1 MESTRIMIGI
11 LIGIAAVAL
20 LILIIQL
27 FKLKIWVA
35 VKNKRNN
42 NKLTTVGF
50 MNPKGEDEVPEVHLP
65 DKARGTA
72 IGRIRMDENNGE
84 DAYVEILLTDPD
96 DESEKPKY
104 HTYGFINQEGIIYRV
119 TEKNKKPEM
128 IGYTARPSDPTT
140 PTSIGERTW
149 QTLWLKCTLNA
160 YLGAPPEKPE
170 AESAEESNTDKKKD
184 VAVNNQLFVAHGL
197 DSIEKESEE
206 SKENLSGNESEKG
219 SGENSYEKEDIGADT
234 FENKEELENEEL
246 PNDVDPG
253 LNNLDD
259 SKETDSEEIGPEEDS
274 YSVKQSDEFELSEE
288 ELVLPE
294 SKNDSESETPEEL
307 EETDKDSDE
316 ETEAEVPEKIAEE
329 SKEEESEDKAEEDK
343 KGKKEKKDKKDKKRE
358 NLNKKIGPR
367 PVAVASYVGIHS
379 SRKDYMPPEARGAAF
394 GLFYNLYNKK
404 NLQEHYGSPAYGW
417 KDTALLTGFIYTVLY
432 CIWYIFEVKVL
443 GFRFIGY
450 RWWQIFPLYFAFFAL
465 WIIVR
470 AVKIEFIER
479 SDTIQPKLDLFNKT
493 LGQKAFDI
501 VIIICCIFTL
511 AFSPKYYRFNFI
523 PLSAVLITAIAV
535 NLSLRS
541 SKKPWK
547 TINPFAS
554 DKDEEGDSDELENPR
569 GDIERLYQWELETNK
584 NLTGQL
590 PLYFNA
596 RYISDLRFNNPF
608 FSQRKDKPT
617 TSLVYEMFQYMNSH
631 KDISARSRYVA
642 KRIKEIARKH
652 GMTEEDT
659 LQFVLDFV
667 QEPNIRFVMNRN
679 SEAIQKY
686 EEYVRFPDE
695 TLYDKEGDSNS
706 KAFLAAVLLYYL
718 GINVV
723 FLNSRMQHHG
733 AIGIEVARSW
743 IHDRYIFGRKIEE
756 VTFQHNGRM
765 YVFCETT
772 ADGFPIGGTLN
783 GMKPDD
789 FDERV
794 EFLVNE
800 NEVDVSN
807 EGTHTRLYHW
817 ELDSE
822 KGNKLDGQY
831 TFEFNPEELER
842 LRKANPFRHYG
853 EDGKTYEENVKS
865 MFAYLD
871 REPGRKRK
879 VKELA
884 AYIRKSARE
893 AGLDSLDTAQFALD
907 FCQMPNIIYK
917 IDEESTGIDYCEVS
931 KEYMRYPDEV
941 LYDKEGDCDCK
952 SSLTVA
958 LFRELGYKTLFMMSE
973 KYGHAAV
980 GLEYDPAWKN
990 IIGIEDESK
999 VIRHHNGID
1008 YIYCETT
1015 GDGYRV
1021 GHIKE
1026 DQSVQEFET
1035 VVEL

>member
-11 LIGIAAVAL
+11 LIGIAGMAL

-27 FKLKIWVA
+27 FKIKIWVA
-35 VKNKRNN
+35 VKNKRKN

-50 MNPKGEDEVPEVHLP
+50 MNPKGDDEVPEVHLP

-72 IGRIRMDENNGE
+72 IGRIKMDENNGE

-96 DESEKPKY
+96 DESEKAKY
-104 HTYGFINQEGIIYRV
+104 HTYGFIDQEGIIYRV
-119 TEKNKKPEM
+119 NEKNKKTER

-149 QTLWLKCTLNA
+149 KTLWLKCTLNA
-160 YLGAPPEKPE
+160 YLGLPPEKPE
-170 AESAEESNTDKKKD
+170 EEGEGNETNKKD
-184 VAVNNQLFVAHGL
+184 VSVNNKLFVAHGL
-197 DSIEKESEE
+197 DPIEKEPEDIENE
-206 SKENLSGNESEKG
+206 SVDVSKEPKEVENETQERGLEPQEDAENLSGNKSEMAA
-219 SGENSYEKEDIGADT
+219 GEDSLENEGMEGDTFEDKETFEKKEKEISAPTD
-234 FENKEELENEEL
+234 ENKEESGIA
-246 PNDVDPG
+246 P
-253 LNNLDD
+253 
-259 SKETDSEEIGPEEDS
+259 ETTPVKDSEITSIEATETSPVEDTEEN
-274 YSVKQSDEFELSEE
+274 Q
-288 ELVLPE
+288 
-294 SKNDSESETPEEL
+294 
-307 EETDKDSDE
+307 
-316 ETEAEVPEKIAEE
+316 EE
-329 SKEEESEDKAEEDK
+329 SKSEEAKKDKKAKKNKKDK
-343 KGKKEKKDKKDKKRE
+343 KGKKGKEKKT
-358 NLNKKIGPR
+358 GPK

-394 GLFYNLYNKK
+394 GLFYNLYYKK
-404 NLQEHYGSPAYGW
+404 NLQEHYASSAYGW
-417 KDTALLTGFIYTVLY
+417 KDTALLTGFIYTVIY

-465 WIIVR
+465 WVIVR
-470 AVKIEFIER
+470 AIKIEFIER

-501 VIIICCIFTL
+501 VIIICCVFTL

-523 PLSAVLITAIAV
+523 PLSAALITAIAV

-547 TINPFAS
+547 MTNPFAS
-554 DKDEEGDSDELENPR
+554 DIDEDEDSDELENPR
-569 GDIERLYQWELETNK
+569 GDIERLYKWELETNK
-584 NLTGQL
+584 DITGQL

-596 RYISDLRFNNPF
+596 KYISDLRFNNPF
-608 FSQRKDKPT
+608 FTQRKDKSI
-617 TSLVYEMFQYMNSH
+617 TSLVSDMFQYMNTH
-631 KDISARSRYVA
+631 RDISARSRYVA
-642 KRIKEIARKH
+642 KRIKEIAQKR
-652 GMTEEDT
+652 GLTEEET

-706 KAFLAAVLLYYL
+706 KAFLAAVLLYYF

-723 FLNSRMQHHG
+723 FLNSRLQHHG
-733 AIGIEVARSW
+733 AIGIEVAPSW
-743 IHDRYIFGRKIEE
+743 IHDRYIFGRKVEE
-756 VTFQHNGRM
+756 VTFQYNGRM

-800 NEVDVSN
+800 NEVEVSN
-807 EGTHTRLYHW
+807 EESHTRLYHW

-831 TFEFNPEELER
+831 TIEFNPEELEG

-853 EDGKTYEENVKS
+853 EDGKSYEENVKS
-865 MFAYLD
+865 MFDYLD
-871 REPGRKRK
+871 REPERKRK

-893 AGLDSLDTAQFALD
+893 AGLDSLDTVQFALD

-917 IDEESTGIDYCEVS
+917 IDEESSGIDYCEVS

-952 SSLTVA
+952 SSLTIA

-980 GLEYDPAWKN
+980 GLEYDPSWKN
-990 IIGIEDESK
+990 VIGVEDESK
-999 VIRHHNGID
+999 VIRHHNGVD

-1035 VVEL
+1035 VVEI